1 MTDDYPPIR
10 RNVAR
15 WLGIKQSTLRGWDAR
30 FSEWLETP
38 RGQRGISTRKVYTD
52 NDLLVLQAI
61 AQCRARSLTYEQ
73 IADELDAEIA
83 RTTLVWPD
91 PIPAPGQ
98 TQSPPSDA
106 NVSSLTVTER
116 QLMRVQSDLA
126 ATAARLD
133 ATESERD
140 RLLTELDAERA
151 ARIDAERRAAAAEA
165 LANRPGLLQR
175 IFRRRD

>member
-1 MTDDYPPIR
+1 MTNDDYPPIR

-15 WLGIKQSTLRGWDAR
+15 WLGIKQSTLRGWDSR
-30 FSEWLETP
+30 FREWLETP
-38 RGQRGISTRKVYTD
+38 IGEKGVSTRKVYTQ

-61 AQCRARSLTYEQ
+61 AQCRARDLTYEQ

-83 RTTLVWPD
+83 LTTLVWPD

-98 TQSPPSDA
+98 TQPPPSDA

-133 ATESERD
+133 ATAEERD
-140 RLLTELDAERA
+140 RLLQELETERA

-165 LANRPGLLQR
+165 VANRPGLLQR
-175 IFRRRD
+175 LFGR